1 LGEKLGERLG
11 ETRAAIVQAM
21 LENPKIS
28 AKKLSDI
35 LGISMT
41 AVEKNIQYLRSRGY
55 VKRVGPAKG
64 GYWEVLK

>member
-1 LGEKLGERLG
+1 LGERLG

-41 AVEKNIQYLRSRGY
+41 AVEKNIRHLKSQGY
-55 VKRVGPAKG
+55 VKRVRPAKG